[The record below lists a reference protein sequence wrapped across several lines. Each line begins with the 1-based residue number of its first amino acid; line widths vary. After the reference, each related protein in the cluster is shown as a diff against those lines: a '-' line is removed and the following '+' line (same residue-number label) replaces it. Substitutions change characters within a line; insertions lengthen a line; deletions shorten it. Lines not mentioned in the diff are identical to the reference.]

1 MRGLLIL
8 LILLLLP
15 QWSSKR
21 ITMRRAHD
29 SLTTEAAQ
37 EVLNIPASSH
47 DYGSLTLLMCD
58 FFFFFFFLFPFPT
71 NENETNKRQALRVVL
86 EV

>member
-1 MRGLLIL
+1 MKRRRRKYPRASRLWTMLLLRGLGLMRGLLIL

-37 EVLNIPASSH
+37 EDLNIPASSH
-47 DYGSLTLLMCD
+47 NYMV
-58 FFFFFFFLFPFPT
+58 
-71 NENETNKRQALRVVL
+71 A
-86 EV
+86 

>member
-1 MRGLLIL
+1 MKGRRRKYSRASRLWTMLLLRGLGLMRGLLIL

-47 DYGSLTLLMCD
+47 DYGSLT
-58 FFFFFFFLFPFPT
+58 
-71 NENETNKRQALRVVL
+71 
-86 EV
+86 